1 MRLGNRR
8 VTNPVIDYDCT
19 VSILPSFIMLILI
32 VDDEQIQRDM
42 LQGFLEKQGYKV
54 LTASGGEE
62 ALHIFASA
70 PVQLVL
76 LDHRM
81 ADMNGDEV
89 LEKMR
94 ALSPLV
100 RAIMITAFGDVTTA
114 VKVMQLGADDFMEKP
129 VDLTELLEKIR
140 RIEQSLNVQEESEK
154 IAESLESI
162 ELPISIIGSSKQM
175 QELLSLVYRVAPTE
189 WAALIHGET
198 GTGKEL
204 VARLIHLMGPRKDGP
219 FVEVNCA
226 AIPENLFESELFG
239 HEKGAFT
246 GAAAKR
252 RGRFELAA
260 GGTLFLDEVG
270 ELPLHLQ
277 AKLLRTLQEKK
288 VTRVGSETDIDIDAR
303 VLTAT
308 NRNLKQMVAEGS
320 FREDLFFRLN
330 VLELVIPPL
339 RERRDDIVELIEFF
353 LDKYAVNDISFDSDA
368 MSQLVKYQFPGNV
381 RELEHLI
388 QRLVTLV
395 RGNRITVSDLPP
407 EIRESR
413 NKGGL
418 LSKRLAEVE
427 RDMLISALDEH
438 HWVQTKAAE
447 ALGIS
452 ERVLR
457 YKMNKAGIKK

>member
-1 MRLGNRR
+1 
-8 VTNPVIDYDCT
+8 
-19 VSILPSFIMLILI
+19 MLILI
-32 VDDEQIQRDM
+32 VEDEQEQREM

-54 LTASGGEE
+54 LTASGGNE
-62 ALHIFASA
+62 ALELFESM

-81 ADMNGDEV
+81 DDMNGDEV

-94 ALSPLV
+94 AVSPLL
-100 RAIMITAFGDVTTA
+100 RAIMITAYGDVTTA

-129 VDLTELLEKIR
+129 VDLTDLIEKIR
-140 RIEQSLNVQEESEK
+140 RIEQSIAVQEESGK
-154 IAESLESI
+154 ISDFIEQV
-162 ELPISIIGSSKQM
+162 ELPITIIGSSEKM
-175 QELLSLVYRVAPTE
+175 QELLSLVYRVASTE
-189 WAALIHGET
+189 WSVLIRGET

-204 VARLIHLMGPRKDGP
+204 IAKLIHMMGSRKDGP

-246 GAAAKR
+246 GASSQR
-252 RGRFELAA
+252 RGRFELAK

-288 VTRVGSETDIDIDAR
+288 ITRVGSEVAIDVDAR

-308 NRNLKQMVAEGS
+308 NKDLKQMVTEKL
-320 FREDLFFRLN
+320 FREDLYFRLN
-330 VLELVIPPL
+330 VLELIIPPL
-339 RERRDDIVELIEFF
+339 RERRDDIIELMEFF
-353 LDKYAVNDISFDSDA
+353 LEKYAVNTDMSFDHDS
-368 MSQLVKYQFPGNV
+368 MTKLVKYSFPGNV

-388 QRLVTLV
+388 QRLLTLV
-395 RGNRITVSDLPP
+395 RGNSVTVADLPP
-407 EIRESR
+407 EIRESS
-413 NKGGL
+413 NKGGI
-418 LSKRLAEVE
+418 LSDRLAAVE
-427 RDMLISALDEH
+427 KEMLIAALEEKQ
-438 HWVQTKAAE
+438 WVQTKAAKD
-447 ALGIS
+447 LGIS

>member
-1 MRLGNRR
+1 
-8 VTNPVIDYDCT
+8 
-19 VSILPSFIMLILI
+19 MLILI
-32 VDDEQIQRDM
+32 VDDDETQREM
-42 LQGFLEKQGYKV
+42 LQGFLEKQGFRV
-54 LTASGGEE
+54 LTAAGGNE
-62 ALHIFASA
+62 ALHLFESA
-70 PVQLVL
+70 PVGLVL

-81 ADMNGDEV
+81 EDMNGDMV

-94 ALSPLV
+94 AESPLV
-100 RAIMITAFGDVTTA
+100 RAIMITAYGDVTTA

-129 VDLTELLEKIR
+129 VDLTELLQKIR
-140 RIEQSLNVQEESEK
+140 RVEQSLLVVQESDK
-154 IAESLESI
+154 ITESLERI
-162 ELPISIIGSSKQM
+162 ELPISIIGSSKPM
-175 QELLSLVYRVAPTE
+175 QELLSLVYRIAPTE

-204 VARLIHLMGPRKDGP
+204 VARLIHLMGPRKNGP
-219 FVEVNCA
+219 FIEVNCA

-239 HEKGAFT
+239 HEKGSFT
-246 GAAAKR
+246 GAASQR
-252 RGRFELAA
+252 RGRFELAS

-288 VTRVGSETDIDIDAR
+288 VSRVGSEKEIDVDAR

-308 NRNLKQMVAEGS
+308 NKNLQQMVSEGL

-330 VLELVIPPL
+330 VLELIVPPL
-339 RERRDDIVELIEFF
+339 RERRDDIVELTEFF
-353 LDKYAVNDISFDSDA
+353 LDKYAPSELCFATDA
-368 MSQLVKYQFPGNV
+368 MAQLVKYSFPGNV

-388 QRLVTLV
+388 QRLATLV
-395 RGNRITVSDLPP
+395 RGSRIEVRDLP
-407 EIRESR
+407 ETILENQIKS
-413 NKGGL
+413 GL
-418 LSKRLAEVE
+418 LSERLATVE
-427 RDMLISALDEH
+427 KDMLVAALEGH
-438 HWVQTKAAE
+438 NWVQTKAAE

>member
-1 MRLGNRR
+1 
-8 VTNPVIDYDCT
+8 
-19 VSILPSFIMLILI
+19 MLILI
-32 VDDEQIQRDM
+32 VDDEQTQREM

-54 LTASGGEE
+54 LTASGGHE
-62 ALHIFASA
+62 ALEIFESM

-81 ADMNGDEV
+81 DDMDGDEV

-94 ALSPLV
+94 AVSPLL
-100 RAIMITAFGDVTTA
+100 RAIMITAYGDVTTA

-129 VDLTELLEKIR
+129 VDLTELIEKIR
-140 RIEQSLNVQEESEK
+140 RIEQNLAVQEESEK
-154 IAESLESI
+154 ITEYLEQV
-162 ELPISIIGSSKQM
+162 ELPISIIGSSDKM
-175 QELLSLVYRVAPTE
+175 QELLSLVYRVADTE
-189 WAALIHGET
+189 WSVLIRGET

-204 VARLIHLMGPRKDGP
+204 IARLIHMMGPRKNGP
-219 FVEVNCA
+219 FIEVNCA

-246 GAAAKR
+246 GASSKR
-252 RGRFELAA
+252 RGRFELAK

-288 VTRVGSETDIDIDAR
+288 ITPVGSEVEIKVDAR

-308 NRNLKQMVAEGS
+308 NKDLKQMVADKQ

-330 VLELVIPPL
+330 VLELIIPPL
-339 RERRDDIVELIEFF
+339 RDRRDDILELTEFF
-353 LDKYAVNDISFDSDA
+353 LDKYSTNTEMSFDNNSLA
-368 MSQLVKYQFPGNV
+368 QLVKYTFPGNV

-388 QRLVTLV
+388 QRLLTLV
-395 RGNRITVSDLPP
+395 RGNRITVADLPP
-407 EIRESR
+407 EVRESTG
-413 NKGGL
+413 KGGL
-418 LSKRLAEVE
+418 LSDRLAAVE
-427 RDMLISALDEH
+427 KEMLIAALEEN

-447 ALGIS
+447 SLGIS

-457 YKMNKAGIKK
+457 YKMNKSGIKK

>member
-1 MRLGNRR
+1 
-8 VTNPVIDYDCT
+8 
-19 VSILPSFIMLILI
+19 MLILI
-32 VDDEQIQRDM
+32 VDDEKTQREM

-54 LTASGGEE
+54 LTASGGNE
-62 ALHIFASA
+62 ALHIFESA

-76 LDHRM
+76 IDHRM
-81 ADMNGDEV
+81 EDMNGDEV
-89 LEKMR
+89 LEQMR
-94 ALSPLV
+94 AASPLV
-100 RAIMITAFGDVTTA
+100 RAIMITAYGNVTTA

-140 RIEQSLNVQEESEK
+140 RIEESFDVQEESA
-154 IAESLESI
+154 IITESLEQA
-162 ELPISIIGSSKQM
+162 ELPISIIGSSKPM

-189 WAALIHGET
+189 WSALIRGET

-204 VARLIHLMGPRKDGP
+204 VARLIHLMGPRKNEP

-226 AIPENLFESELFG
+226 ALPENLFESELFG

-246 GAAAKR
+246 GASSRR

-260 GGTLFLDEVG
+260 GGTLFLDEVA
-270 ELPLHLQ
+270 ELPLQLQ

-288 VTRVGSETDIDIDAR
+288 VTRVGSETDITVDAR

-308 NRNLKQMVAEGS
+308 NKDLKQMVADGT

-330 VLELVIPPL
+330 VLELIIPPL
-339 RERRDDIVELIEFF
+339 RERRDDIIELVEFF
-353 LDKYAVNDISFDSDA
+353 LQKYAVNPISFDNEA
-368 MSQLVKYQFPGNV
+368 MAQLVKYKFPGNV

-395 RGNRITVSDLPP
+395 RGNRIKVSDLPP
-407 EIRESR
+407 EICESQGR
-413 NKGGL
+413 GGH
-418 LSKRLAEVE
+418 LSDRLAEVE
-427 RDMLISALDEH
+427 KEMLITALEEH
-438 HWVQTKAAE
+438 NWVQTRAADS
-447 ALGIS
+447 LGIS

>member
-1 MRLGNRR
+1 
-8 VTNPVIDYDCT
+8 
-19 VSILPSFIMLILI
+19 MLILI
-32 VDDEQIQRDM
+32 VDDEETQREM

-54 LTASGGEE
+54 MTASGGNE
-62 ALHIFASA
+62 ALHLFKNV
-70 PVQLVL
+70 PVELVL
-76 LDHRM
+76 MDHRM
-81 ADMNGDEV
+81 EDMNGDEV

-94 ALSPLV
+94 AASPLV
-100 RAIMITAFGDVTTA
+100 RAIMITAYGNVTTA

-129 VDLTELLEKIR
+129 VDLTRLLEKIR
-140 RIEQSLNVQEESEK
+140 RIEQSLMVQQESLK
-154 IAESLESI
+154 ITESLERI
-162 ELPISIIGSSKQM
+162 ELPISIIGSSKPM
-175 QELLSLVYRVAPTE
+175 KELLSLIYRVAPTE

-204 VARLIHLMGPRKDGP
+204 VARLIHLMGPRKNGP
-219 FVEVNCA
+219 FIEVNCA

-246 GAAAKR
+246 GAASQR

-288 VTRVGSETDIDIDAR
+288 VSRVGSEKEIDVDAR

-308 NRNLKQMVAEGS
+308 NKDLKQMVSEGS

-330 VLELVIPPL
+330 VLELIVPPL
-339 RERRDDIVELIEFF
+339 RERRDDIVELTEFF
-353 LDKYAVNDISFDSDA
+353 LDKYAVTDMSFGGDA
-368 MSQLVKYQFPGNV
+368 MAQLVKYIFPGNV

-395 RGNRITVSDLPP
+395 RGSRIEVTDLPP
-407 EIRESR
+407 EIRESQS
-413 NKGGL
+413 KGGL

-427 RDMLISALDEH
+427 RNMLIEALEEH

-447 ALGIS
+447 SLGIS

>member
-1 MRLGNRR
+1 
-8 VTNPVIDYDCT
+8 
-19 VSILPSFIMLILI
+19 MLILI
-32 VDDEQIQRDM
+32 VDDEKTQREM

-62 ALHIFASA
+62 ALKIFEMF
-70 PVQLVL
+70 PVELVL
-76 LDHRM
+76 VDHRM
-81 ADMNGDEV
+81 DDMNGDEL

-94 ALSPLV
+94 VASPLV
-100 RAIMITAFGDVTTA
+100 RAIMITAYGNVTTA

-129 VDLTELLEKIR
+129 VDLTSLLEKIR
-140 RIEQSLNVQEESEK
+140 RIEKSITVQQESEK
-154 IAESLESI
+154 IAESLEEI
-162 ELPISIIGSSKQM
+162 ELPISIIGSSRAMK
-175 QELLSLVYRVAPTE
+175 ELLSLIYRIAPTE

-246 GAAAKR
+246 GAAARR

-288 VTRVGSETDIDIDAR
+288 VSRVGSEKEIDVDAR

-308 NRNLKQMVAEGS
+308 NKDLKKMVTEGS

-330 VLELVIPPL
+330 VLELVVPPL
-339 RERRDDIVELIEFF
+339 RERRDDIVELVDYF
-353 LDKYAVNDISFDSDA
+353 LKKYAINGIAFESEA
-368 MSQLVKYQFPGNV
+368 MSQLVKYNFPGNV
-381 RELEHLI
+381 RELEHMI

-395 RGNRITVSDLPP
+395 RGSVIEVSDLPP
-407 EIRESR
+407 EIREHQE
-413 NKGGL
+413 KGGL

-427 RDMLISALDEH
+427 RNMLLAALEEH

-447 ALGIS
+447 SLGIS

>member
-1 MRLGNRR
+1 
-8 VTNPVIDYDCT
+8 
-19 VSILPSFIMLILI
+19 MLILI
-32 VDDEQIQRDM
+32 VDDDETQRQM

-54 LTASGGEE
+54 LTASGGQE
-62 ALHIFASA
+62 ALRLFETA

-81 ADMNGDEV
+81 DDMNGDEV

-94 ALSPLV
+94 TSSPLV
-100 RAIMITAFGDVTTA
+100 RAIMITAYGTITTA
-114 VKVMQLGADDFMEKP
+114 VKVMRLGADDFLEKP

-140 RIEQSLNVQEESEK
+140 RIEQQCAVQEESEK
-154 IAESLESI
+154 VTESLERLD
-162 ELPISIIGSSKQM
+162 LPLTIIGSSKPM
-175 QELLSLVYRVAPTE
+175 QELLSLVYRVAPRD
-189 WAALIHGET
+189 WSALIRGET

-219 FVEVNCA
+219 FIEVNCA

-246 GAAAKR
+246 GAAARR
-252 RGRFELAA
+252 RGRFELAG
-260 GGTLFLDEVG
+260 GGTIFLDEVG

-288 VTRVGSETDIDIDAR
+288 VVPVGGEREIRVDAR

-308 NRNLKQMVAEGS
+308 NKDLKQMVAGGT

-330 VLELVIPPL
+330 VLELLIPPL
-339 RERRDDIVELIEFF
+339 RERRGDIVELSDYF
-353 LDKYAVNDISFDSDA
+353 LNQYGTGSIGFDEPA
-368 MSQLVKYQFPGNV
+368 MAQLVKYAFPGNV

-395 RGNRITVSDLPP
+395 RGNRITLTDLPP
-407 EIRESR
+407 EVRESR
-413 NKGGL
+413 KKEGA
-418 LSKRLAEVE
+418 LSQRLARVE
-427 RDMLISALDEH
+427 QEMLIAALEEH
-438 HWVQTKAAE
+438 HWVQTRAAE

>member
-1 MRLGNRR
+1 
-8 VTNPVIDYDCT
+8 
-19 VSILPSFIMLILI
+19 MLILI
-32 VDDEQIQRDM
+32 VDDEETQREM

-54 LTASGGEE
+54 LTASGGNE
-62 ALHIFASA
+62 ALHIFESA

-76 LDHRM
+76 IDHRM
-81 ADMNGDEV
+81 EDMNGDKV

-94 ALSPLV
+94 AASPLV
-100 RAIMITAFGDVTTA
+100 RAIMITAYGNVTTA

-129 VDLTELLEKIR
+129 VDLMELLEKIR
-140 RIEQSLNVQEESEK
+140 GIEQSFDVQAESA
-154 IAESLESI
+154 IITESLEQA
-162 ELPISIIGSSKQM
+162 ELPISIIGSSTPM

-189 WAALIHGET
+189 WSALIRGET

-204 VARLIHLMGPRKDGP
+204 VARLIHLMGPRKNGP

-246 GAAAKR
+246 GASSRR
-252 RGRFELAA
+252 RGRFELAS

-270 ELPLHLQ
+270 ELPLQLQ

-288 VTRVGSETDIDIDAR
+288 VTRVGSETDIKVNAR

-308 NRNLKQMVAEGS
+308 NKDLKQMVTEGT

-330 VLELVIPPL
+330 VLELIIPPL
-339 RERRDDIVELIEFF
+339 RERRDDIIELIEFF
-353 LDKYAVNDISFDSDA
+353 LQKNAVKPISFSSEA
-368 MSQLVKYQFPGNV
+368 MAQLVKYRFPGNV

-395 RGNRITVSDLPP
+395 RGNRIEVADLPT

-413 NKGGL
+413 SRGGHL
-418 LSKRLAEVE
+418 NDRLAEVE
-427 RDMLISALDEH
+427 KEMLIAALEQH
-438 HWVQTKAAE
+438 NWVQTKAAD

-457 YKMNKAGIKK
+457 YKMNKAGINK

>member
-1 MRLGNRR
+1 
-8 VTNPVIDYDCT
+8 
-19 VSILPSFIMLILI
+19 MLILI
-32 VDDEQIQRDM
+32 VDDDETQRQM

-54 LTASGGEE
+54 LTASGGQE
-62 ALHIFASA
+62 ALRLFETA

-81 ADMNGDEV
+81 DDMNGDEV

-94 ALSPLV
+94 TSSPLV
-100 RAIMITAFGDVTTA
+100 RAIMITAYGTITTA
-114 VKVMQLGADDFMEKP
+114 VKVMRLGADDFLEKP

-140 RIEQSLNVQEESEK
+140 RIEQQCAVQEESEK
-154 IAESLESI
+154 VTESLERLD
-162 ELPISIIGSSKQM
+162 LPLTIIGSSKPM
-175 QELLSLVYRVAPTE
+175 QELLSLVYRVAPRD
-189 WAALIHGET
+189 WSALIRGET

-219 FVEVNCA
+219 FIEVNCA

-246 GAAAKR
+246 GASARR
-252 RGRFELAA
+252 RGRFELAG
-260 GGTLFLDEVG
+260 GGTIFLDEVG

-288 VTRVGSETDIDIDAR
+288 VVPVGGEREIRVDAR

-308 NRNLKQMVAEGS
+308 NKDLKQMVAGGT

-330 VLELVIPPL
+330 VLELLIPPL
-339 RERRDDIVELIEFF
+339 RERRGDIVELSDYF
-353 LDKYAVNDISFDSDA
+353 LNQYGTGSIGFDEPA
-368 MSQLVKYQFPGNV
+368 MAQLVKYAFPGNV

-395 RGNRITVSDLPP
+395 RGNRITLTDLPP
-407 EIRESR
+407 EVRESR
-413 NKGGL
+413 KKEGA
-418 LSKRLAEVE
+418 LSQRLARVE
-427 RDMLISALDEH
+427 QEMLIAALEEH
-438 HWVQTKAAE
+438 HWVQTRAAE

>member
-1 MRLGNRR
+1 
-8 VTNPVIDYDCT
+8 
-19 VSILPSFIMLILI
+19 MLILI
-32 VDDEQIQRDM
+32 VDDEETQREM

-54 LTASGGEE
+54 VVASGGQE
-62 ALHIFASA
+62 AMRIFEQV
-70 PVQLVL
+70 PVELVL
-76 LDHRM
+76 IDHRM
-81 ADMNGDEV
+81 DDMNGDVV

-94 ALSPLV
+94 AASPLV
-100 RAIMITAFGDVTTA
+100 RAIMITAYGNVTTA
-114 VKVMQLGADDFMEKP
+114 VRVMQLGADDFMEKP
-129 VDLTELLEKIR
+129 VDITSLLEKIR
-140 RIEQSLNVQEESEK
+140 RIEKSITVLQESEK
-154 IAESLESI
+154 IAESLEDI
-162 ELPISIIGSSKQM
+162 DLPVSIIGSSKAM
-175 QELLSLVYRVAPTE
+175 KELLSLVYRIAPTE

-219 FVEVNCA
+219 FIEVNCA

-239 HEKGAFT
+239 HEKGSFT
-246 GAAAKR
+246 GAAAQR

-288 VTRVGSETDIDIDAR
+288 VSRVGSEKEIDVDAR

-308 NRNLKQMVAEGS
+308 NKDLKKMVSEGT

-330 VLELVIPPL
+330 VLELVVPPL
-339 RERRDDIVELIEFF
+339 RERRDDIVELTDYF
-353 LDKYAVNDISFDSDA
+353 LGKYASKGLAFDNEA
-368 MSQLVKYQFPGNV
+368 MGQLVKYSFPGNV
-381 RELEHLI
+381 RELEHMI

-395 RGNRITVSDLPP
+395 RGSVIEVSDLPP
-407 EIRESR
+407 EIREHR
-413 NKGGL
+413 EKGGL

-427 RDMLISALDEH
+427 KKMLIAALEEH
-438 HWVQTKAAE
+438 QWVQTRAADS
-447 ALGIS
+447 LGIS

-457 YKMNKAGIKK
+457 YKMSKAGIRKQTA

>member
-1 MRLGNRR
+1 
-8 VTNPVIDYDCT
+8 
-19 VSILPSFIMLILI
+19 MLILI
-32 VDDEQIQRDM
+32 VDDEETQREM

-54 LTASGGEE
+54 LTASGGNE
-62 ALHIFASA
+62 ALHIFESA

-76 LDHRM
+76 IDHRM
-81 ADMNGDEV
+81 EDMNGDEV

-94 ALSPLV
+94 AASPLV
-100 RAIMITAFGDVTTA
+100 RAIMITAYGNVTTA

-129 VDLTELLEKIR
+129 VDLMELLEKIR
-140 RIEQSLNVQEESEK
+140 GIEQSFDVQAESA
-154 IAESLESI
+154 IITESLEQA
-162 ELPISIIGSSKQM
+162 ELPISIIGSSTPM

-189 WAALIHGET
+189 WSALIRGET

-204 VARLIHLMGPRKDGP
+204 VARLIHLMGPRKNGP

-246 GAAAKR
+246 GASSRR
-252 RGRFELAA
+252 RGRFELAS

-270 ELPLHLQ
+270 ELPLQLQ

-288 VTRVGSETDIDIDAR
+288 VTRVGSETDIKVNAR

-308 NRNLKQMVAEGS
+308 NKDLKQMVTEGT

-330 VLELVIPPL
+330 VLELIIPPL
-339 RERRDDIVELIEFF
+339 RERRDDIMELIEFF
-353 LDKYAVNDISFDSDA
+353 LQKNAVKPISFSSEA
-368 MSQLVKYQFPGNV
+368 MAQLVKYRFPGNV

-395 RGNRITVSDLPP
+395 RGHRIEVADLPP

-413 NKGGL
+413 SRGGH
-418 LSKRLAEVE
+418 LSDRLAEVE
-427 RDMLISALDEH
+427 KEMLIAALEQH
-438 HWVQTKAAE
+438 NWVQTKAAD